1 MRNRDRFISLCG
13 VLVLGVALV
22 GCGGGSADTA
32 SASSPGSAGQ
42 SQSAGAAQ
50 RATFNAA
57 ATPAPEGTDPLAAA
71 VINAFIAIVAKDK
84 AGIDALST
92 APLSDTDAETAYAC
106 TGGGTSPTIESQQA
120 TVNGTSATVAVKFRS
135 NAGFAI
141 RRASGTWELVQQGD
155 GSWKLSAAP
164 VCTQG

>member
-1 MRNRDRFISLCG
+1 MRNRDRFIALCG
-13 VLVLGVALV
+13 VLVLGLTLV
-22 GCGGGSADTA
+22 GCGGSSAETA
-32 SASSPGSAGQ
+32 SGSPGGPPQ
-42 SQSAGAAQ
+42 KAGAAQ

-71 VINAFIAIVAKDK
+71 VINAYVALAAKDK
-84 AGIDALST
+84 AALDALSA
-92 APLSDTDAETAYAC
+92 APLSDAEADAAYAC
-106 TGGGTSPTIESQQA
+106 TGGGTTPTIESQQA

-141 RRASGTWELVQQGD
+141 RRASGTWEFAQQAD

-164 VCTQG
+164 VCTLG

>member
-1 MRNRDRFISLCG
+1 MRNRNRFISLCG
-13 VLVLGVALV
+13 VLVLGLTLA
-22 GCGGGSADTA
+22 GCGGGSADPA
-32 SASSPGSAGQ
+32 SASSGNSAGQ
-42 SQSAGAAQ
+42 TQKAGAAQ

-71 VINAFIAIVAKDK
+71 VINAYVALAAKDK
-84 AGIDALST
+84 AALDALSVT
-92 APLSDTDAETAYAC
+92 PLSDAEAEAAYGC
-106 TGGGTSPTIESQQA
+106 TGGGTTPTIESQQA

-141 RRASGTWELVQQGD
+141 RRASGTWEFAQQAD

-164 VCTQG
+164 VCTLG

>member
-1 MRNRDRFISLCG
+1 MRTRDRFISLCG
-13 VLVLGVALV
+13 VLVLGLALV
-22 GCGGGSADTA
+22 GCGGGSADPA
-32 SASSPGSAGQ
+32 SASSGNSAGQ
-42 SQSAGAAQ
+42 TQSPGASQ

-71 VINAFIAIVAKDK
+71 VINAFVALAAKDK
-84 AGIDALST
+84 AGIDALSVT
-92 APLSDTDAETAYAC
+92 PLSDTEAETAYAC

-120 TVNGTSATVAVKFRS
+120 TVTGTSATVAVKFRS

-141 RRASGTWELVQQGD
+141 RRVSGTWELAQQAD
-155 GSWKLSAAP
+155 GSWKLSSAP